1 MRERAEEWLEFADV
15 DLRAAGKLGDDE
27 YLSRA
32 TAFHAHQCA
41 EKSIKAI
48 LELRGERVPKI
59 HTTLGFSRNRSEHW
73 GSIRKWTKTCWMK

>member
-15 DLRAAGKLGDDE
+15 DLRAAEKLGDDE

-41 EKSIKAI
+41 EKSIKNRESVS
-48 LELRGERVPKI
+48 LLRHRGV
-59 HTTLGFSRNRSEHW
+59 
-73 GSIRKWTKTCWMK
+73 